1 MASLPTI
8 QLGAPGIYPYPDV
21 PLRALTGVRMDVCA
35 FVGVAPRG
43 PARVP
48 VFDEHWRVAVAVES
62 FDEYRRFYGGFEGPG
77 LLPYAVAAFF
87 DQGGR
92 RAYIARIVHDYQNQA
107 INEERVATGKVP
119 DLKMDS
125 GALALRARNE
135 GSWGNGLRASM
146 SFSLGP
152 VHFEASSTTGLTL
165 PADTDLPVGA

>member
-48 VFDEHWRVAVAVES
+48 VFDEHWRDDVPCVEPERPRRRTVAVPVES
-62 FDEYRRFYGGFEGPG
+62 FDEYRRFYGGCEGPG

-92 RAYIARIVHDYQNQA
+92 RAYIARIVHDYQ
-107 INEERVATGKVP
+107 
-119 DLKMDS
+119 D
-125 GALALRARNE
+125 GA
-135 GSWGNGLRASM
+135 
-146 SFSLGP
+146 
-152 VHFEASSTTGLTL
+152 
-165 PADTDLPVGA
+165 